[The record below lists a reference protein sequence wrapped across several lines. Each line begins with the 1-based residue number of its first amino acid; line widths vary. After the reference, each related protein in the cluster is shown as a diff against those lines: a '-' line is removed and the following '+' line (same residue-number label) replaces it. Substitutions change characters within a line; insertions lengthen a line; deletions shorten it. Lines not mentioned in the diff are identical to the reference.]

1 MKFVDSYIVISVRS
15 YDSIYNNG
23 KVCYNYDNKKEKKRL
38 KLRFIDD

>member
-23 KVCYNYDNKKEKKRL
+23 KVCYNYDNKKGEKEVE
-38 KLRFIDD
+38 ITVY